1 MGIDWKLLLSQA
13 NYEKQEQKEVIVEA
27 GAEKADGED
36 GENVANEEAA
46 EVELEDKKLSPTK
59 EP

>member
-1 MGIDWKLLLSQA
+1 MLLSQA